1 MNLTLWQN
9 FNAFVSEVQG
19 QQILESKPN
28 HFKYCQLTSQKMSDF
43 RNINCLPA
51 EILLLIFRHLNFGDV
66 AENCAK
72 TCAKWRDIVAIFHI
86 KTHIRLLG
94 NMDEDVERVLHDWG
108 WHENVHNVDEIITTF
123 NKIREAKG
131 KN

>member
-9 FNAFVSEVQG
+9 FNAFVPEVQG
-19 QQILESKPN
+19 QQFLESKPN
-28 HFKYCQLTSQKMSDF
+28 QLKNYQLTSQKMSDF

-51 EILLLIFRHLNFGDV
+51 EILLLIFRHLNFVDV

-72 TCAKWRDIVAIFHI
+72 TCAKWRDIVAIFYI

-94 NMDEDVERVLHDWG
+94 NMDEGTERALRDLDWHDSI
-108 WHENVHNVDEIITTF
+108 HNVDEIMTIF
-123 NKIREAKG
+123 DKIRAVKG
-131 KN
+131 KD